1 MDIFQIW
8 LHILLLILEKSI
20 VTDLGLKPYCD
31 CLMQVLINSRL
42 KL

>member
-1 MDIFQIW
+1 MDIIQIW
-8 LHILLLILEKSI
+8 LHILLILEKSI